1 VIVDRKVIIR
11 DPTERMIYA
20 FVPAG
25 DRGPWLR
32 TLKKIRSASIFRAA
46 SKADR

>member
-1 VIVDRKVIIR
+1 MIVDRKVIIR

-25 DRGPWLR
+25 ERGPWLR
-32 TLKKIRSASIFRAA
+32 TLKKIRTASIFRAA
-46 SKADR
+46 AKS